1 MFRARYTA
9 AFFLAAAIGLTCSA
23 CSSTPK
29 NPAPEVPMGGAKSDI
44 SAMAGR
50 WEGTYAS
57 EATGRTGSIVFELK
71 SGKDMAK
78 GDVLMVPKG
87 ASSSASASA
96 PSASS
101 DPTHGMP
108 QVLTISF
115 VNAEGGVV
123 RGTMDPYHDPS
134 CDCEVQTTFE
144 GIRRGDSMEG
154 TFTTTGAPTVAT
166 GKWSMHRTK

>member
-1 MFRARYTA
+1 MFGARHTA
-9 AFFLAAAIGLTCSA
+9 AFFLTAALGVA

-87 ASSSASASA
+87 ANSSA
-96 PSASS
+96 PASS
-101 DPTHGMP
+101 DPIHGMP

-123 RGTMDPYHDPS
+123 RGTMDPYRDPS

-144 GIRRGDSMEG
+144 GIRKGDSMEG

>member
-1 MFRARYTA
+1 MFRARHTA
-9 AFFLAAAIGLTCSA
+9 AFLLTATLGVA

-57 EATGRTGSIVFELK
+57 EATGRSGSIVFELK

-87 ASSSASASA
+87 SNA
-96 PSASS
+96 PAASS
-101 DPTHGMP
+101 DPTRTMP

-123 RGTMDPYHDPS
+123 RGTMDPYRDPA

-144 GIRRGDSMEG
+144 GIRKGDSMEG

>member
-1 MFRARYTA
+1 MFGARHTA
-9 AFFLAAAIGLTCSA
+9 AFLLTSALGLA

-29 NPAPEVPMGGAKSDI
+29 NPAPEVPIGGAQSDI

-71 SGKDMAK
+71 SGKDTAK

-87 ASSSASASA
+87 ANAPAASA
-96 PSASS
+96 
-101 DPTHGMP
+101 DPTRTMP

-123 RGTMDPYHDPS
+123 RGTMDPYRDPA
-134 CDCEVQTTFE
+134 CDCEVQTTFV
-144 GIRRGDSMEG
+144 GVRKGDSMEG
-154 TFTTTGAPTVAT
+154 TFTTTGAATVAT
-166 GKWSMHRTK
+166 GTWSMHRTK

>member
-1 MFRARYTA
+1 MLGARQTA
-9 AFFLAAAIGLTCSA
+9 AVLLTAALTAAGSA

-50 WEGTYAS
+50 WEGTYSS
-57 EATGRTGSIVFELK
+57 ESTGRTGSIVFDVK

-78 GDVLMVPKG
+78 GDVLMMPKG
-87 ASSSASASA
+87 ATAPASSA
-96 PSASS
+96 
-101 DPTHGMP
+101 MP
-108 QVLTISF
+108 QVLSISF

-123 RGTMDPYHDPS
+123 KGTMDPYTDPD
-134 CDCEVQTTFE
+134 CHCEVQTTFI
-144 GIRRGDSMEG
+144 GVRKGDTMEG
-154 TFTTTGAPTVAT
+154 TFTTTGPTNVAT

>member
-1 MFRARYTA
+1 MFRARHTA
-9 AFFLAAAIGLTCSA
+9 AFLLTAALAAIFSA

-29 NPAPEVPMGGAKSDI
+29 NPAPEVPMGGTKSDI

-71 SGKDMAK
+71 SGKDTAK

-87 ASSSASASA
+87 ATAPTSSA
-96 PSASS
+96 
-101 DPTHGMP
+101 MP

-115 VNAEGGVV
+115 VDAEGGVV
-123 RGTMDPYHDPS
+123 RGTMDPYHDPA

-144 GIRRGDSMEG
+144 GIRRGDAMEG

>member
-1 MFRARYTA
+1 MLGARQTA
-9 AFFLAAAIGLTCSA
+9 AFLLTAALGMACSA

-44 SAMAGR
+44 SAMAGH
-50 WEGTYAS
+50 WEGTYSS
-57 EATGRTGSIVFELK
+57 EATKRTGSIVFDVK

-87 ASSSASASA
+87 ATAPTSSA
-96 PSASS
+96 
-101 DPTHGMP
+101 MP
-108 QVLTISF
+108 QVLSISF

-123 RGTMDPYHDPS
+123 KGTMDPYMDPE
-134 CDCEVQTTFE
+134 CNCEVQTTFV
-144 GIRRGDSMEG
+144 GLRKGDTMEG
-154 TFTTTGAPTVAT
+154 TFTTTGPTNVTT